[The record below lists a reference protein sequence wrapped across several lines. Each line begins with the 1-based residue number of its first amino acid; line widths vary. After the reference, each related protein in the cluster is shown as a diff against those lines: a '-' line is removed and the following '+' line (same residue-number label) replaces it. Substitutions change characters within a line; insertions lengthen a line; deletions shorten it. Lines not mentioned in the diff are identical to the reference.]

1 MLGAIKKMK
10 TVLHIEEGDDIL
22 LPKKYHR
29 INNICAIIYDQ
40 LTEIYNEYS
49 YNELTKTTFEFTENS
64 ILVEELKA
72 NKIDALDWLKQNN
85 LNDEI
90 VSIVTKQLILSVVC
104 DFLNFMFES
113 MNCAKKGKMT
123 VAYALLR
130 KPMTDELLILEQLLV
145 DKNEFINRFFHIGI
159 PDNYDPSRTINKQK
173 IIQEAIG
180 KLRINLFTSSEFI
193 YDLRYNKASNAG
205 INGLTNQALHIVTNH
220 KHYKT
225 LEQNL
230 NFVFSN
236 KDDLKGYYEHYYNLV
251 PYLLIYSV
259 SVIDDLIFSVLTDE
273 NNKNLKT
280 IKELRRIIGLV
291 LFDEQISGTERK
303 ESAFF
308 NKISK
313 ELKLT
318 CTVCGK
324 ENEIERADYELF
336 FETEIFLCTKC
347 FNNLLINNDS
357 IKTIENFF
365 TGK

>member
-1 MLGAIKKMK
+1 MKK
-10 TVLHIEEGDDIL
+10 VLYIEEGDDIL

-49 YNELTKTTFEFTENS
+49 YDELTKTTLKFTEDS
-64 ILVEELKA
+64 ILVEELKSK
-72 NKIDALDWLKQNN
+72 KIDALDWLKQNN

-90 VSIVTKQLILSVVC
+90 VSVLTKQLIRYIVS

-130 KPMTDELLILEQLLV
+130 KPITDELLILEQLLV
-145 DKNEFINRFFHIGI
+145 DKDEFINRFFHIGI
-159 PDNYDPSRTINKQK
+159 PDKYDPCSKNIDKQK
-173 IIQEAIG
+173 VIKEAIE

-193 YDLRYNKASNAG
+193 YDLRYNKSYKAG
-205 INGLTNQALHIVTNH
+205 INGLTNQALHIVTND
-220 KHYKT
+220 KNYRT

-259 SVIDDLIFSVLTDE
+259 SVIDELIFSVLTDE
-273 NNKNLKT
+273 NSKNLKT
-280 IKELRRIIGLV
+280 IKELKRFIGLF
-291 LFDEQISGTERK
+291 LFTEQISGTKREK
-303 ESAFF
+303 NNDIFDV
-308 NKISK
+308 ISK

-318 CTVCGK
+318 CIECGK
-324 ENEIERADYELF
+324 ENNIERADCKLF
-336 FETEIFLCTKC
+336 FETEMFLCTNC
-347 FNNLLINNDS
+347 FSNLLVDNDS
-357 IKTIENFF
+357 IKKIENFF
-365 TGK
+365 TGKEN

>member
-1 MLGAIKKMK
+1 MK

-90 VSIVTKQLILSVVC
+90 VSVLTKQLILFVVS

-130 KPMTDELLILEQLLV
+130 KPITDELLIIEQLLV

-159 PDNYDPSRTINKQK
+159 PDNYDPSSKDIDKQK
-173 IIQEAIG
+173 VIQEAIE

-193 YDLRYNKASNAG
+193 YDLRYNKSYSAG
-205 INGLTNQALHIVTNH
+205 INGITNQALHIVTND
-220 KHYKT
+220 KNYKT

-259 SVIDDLIFSVLTDE
+259 SVIDELIFSILIDE

-291 LFDEQISGTERK
+291 LLNEQISRTKRK
-303 ESAFF
+303 ESGFF
-308 NKISK
+308 KKISK

-336 FETEIFLCTKC
+336 FESEIFLCTKC
-347 FNNLLINNDS
+347 FNNLLIDNAS

-365 TGK
+365 TGKEN